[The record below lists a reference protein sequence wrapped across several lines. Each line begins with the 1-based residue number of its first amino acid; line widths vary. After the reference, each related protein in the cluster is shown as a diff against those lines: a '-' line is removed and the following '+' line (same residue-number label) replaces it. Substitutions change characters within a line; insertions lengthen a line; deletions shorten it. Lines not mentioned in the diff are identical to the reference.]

1 MQLMSYAAPPA
12 TAKRMHVA
20 DLFIQVRFKTCGT
33 DNAGTQ
39 DYETFLWTTSVLYT
53 LLVLYTFVQA
63 LVLILLLGSF
73 IQRW

>member
-1 MQLMSYAAPPA
+1 
-12 TAKRMHVA
+12 MHVA
-20 DLFIQVRFKTCGT
+20 HPSVQVAFKACGT
-33 DNAGTQ
+33 HNAGAQ

-63 LVLILLLGSF
+63 LVLILLLCSF